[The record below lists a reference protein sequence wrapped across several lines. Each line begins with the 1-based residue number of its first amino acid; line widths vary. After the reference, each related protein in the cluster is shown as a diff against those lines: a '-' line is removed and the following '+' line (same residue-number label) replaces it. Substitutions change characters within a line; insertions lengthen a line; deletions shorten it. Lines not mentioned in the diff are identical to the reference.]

1 MIKEGTIVKGVSPSN
16 RISGMVVRAKTHTRA
31 RPIRQT
37 PEPDIVTTVA
47 EVLFQVGTNER
58 AIYVHVN
65 NEFHLIKDTVSRIAP
80 NDLEV
85 A

>member
-1 MIKEGTIVKGVSPSN
+1 MIKEGTIVKGISPSN

-37 PEPDIVTTVA
+37 PKQDVVATVA
-47 EVLFQVGTNER
+47 EVLFQTGTNER
-58 AIYVHVN
+58 AIYVYVG
-65 NEFHLIKDTVSRIAP
+65 NEFHLIKDTHSRIAP
-80 NDLEV
+80 NDLEI

>member
-1 MIKEGTIVKGVSPSN
+1 MISEGTIVRGKNAGECL
-16 RISGMVVRAKTHTRA
+16 SGIT
-31 RPIRQT
+31 IRTQSHCRS
-37 PEPDIVTTVA
+37 DVTATVA

-65 NEFHLIKDTVSRIAP
+65 NEFHLIRDSISRIAP
-80 NDLEV
+80 NDLEI

>member
-1 MIKEGTIVKGVSPSN
+1 MIKEGTIVKGLSPSN
-16 RISGMVVRAKTHTRA
+16 TISGMVVRAKTHTRA

-37 PEPDIVTTVA
+37 PEPDIVATVV
-47 EVLFQVGTNER
+47 EVLFQVETNER

-65 NEFHLIKDTVSRIAP
+65 DEFHLIKDTYSRVAP

>member
-1 MIKEGTIVKGVSPSN
+1 MIKEGTIVKGTSPSN
-16 RISGMVVRAKTHTRA
+16 RISGMVVRAKTHTRS

-37 PEPDIVTTVA
+37 PKQDVVATVF
-47 EVLFQVGTNER
+47 EVLFQTGTNER

-65 NEFHLIKDTVSRIAP
+65 NEFHLIKDSISRIAP
-80 NDLEV
+80 NYLEI

>member
-1 MIKEGTIVKGVSPSN
+1 MIKEGTIVKGSHSGEAY
-16 RISGMVVRAKTHTRA
+16 SGMVVRSKTHTRA

-37 PEPDIVTTVA
+37 PKPDVAATVA

-58 AIYVHVN
+58 AIYVYVN
-65 NEFHLIKDTVSRIAP
+65 DEFHLIKDTVSGIAP
-80 NDLEV
+80 SNLEI